1 MDIKREAARQLAI
14 LEQGCEELL
23 PRELML
29 TKLERSLETGKPLRV
44 KMGIDPTARDIH
56 IGHMVPYGK
65 LRQFQDLG
73 HHAVLI
79 IGDYTASIGDPSG
92 RNAERPPL
100 SRSQI
105 TQNAEAYADQIFR
118 IVDRSRAELRW
129 QSEWFTSLSLAQ
141 ILQLA
146 GSFSLAQL
154 LAHETFRKRYEEGVR
169 VGLHELF
176 YPILQ
181 AYDSVVVQADV
192 ELGGSD
198 QKFNILAGRDLQK
211 DLNQEAQCLLVMP
224 LLPGLDGRK
233 MSKSFGND
241 VPVDCPPLEQF
252 TRIMAIADEHMARYR
267 LLVLG
272 DSEEACASGERRMAD
287 GENPINLKKE
297 LASRIVDRLNGTGS
311 GAAAQ
316 LEWERQYSKKKAPS
330 DLIVFILKE
339 PMPLSCILRESAL
352 CASASEGRRLI
363 AQGAVY
369 LNDTR
374 VDGTD
379 SELSPAEL
387 AETGVHI
394 RIGRRRHLQIRRQSG
409 E

>member
-1 MDIKREAARQLAI
+1 MDSKKEAARQLKI

-29 TKLERSLETGKPLRV
+29 SKLERSLETGKPLRV

-65 LRQFQDLG
+65 LRHFQDLG

-105 TQNAEAYADQIFR
+105 AQNAEAYAEQIFR
-118 IVDRSRAELRW
+118 IVDRGRAELRW
-129 QSEWFTSLSLAQ
+129 QSEWFTSLSLTQ

-154 LAHETFRKRYEEGVR
+154 LAHETFRKRHEEGVR

-241 VPVDCPPLEQF
+241 VPVGCPPVEQF
-252 TRIMAIADEHMARYR
+252 SRIMAIADEHIARYC

-272 DSEEACASGERRMAD
+272 DCEEACASVEQRMAD
-287 GENPINLKKE
+287 GENPIHLKKE

-316 LEWERQYSKKKAPS
+316 IEWERQFSQKEAPS
-330 DLIVFILKE
+330 DMEVFILKE
-339 PMPLSCILRESAL
+339 AMPLSCILRESTL

-369 LNDTR
+369 LNDKR

-379 SELSPAEL
+379 PVLTPEEL
-387 AETGVHI
+387 TGTGTHI
-394 RIGRRRHLQIRRQSG
+394 RIGRRRHLQLRRQHS
-409 E
+409 

>member
-1 MDIKREAARQLAI
+1 MDSKKEAARQLAI
-14 LEQGCEELL
+14 LERGCEELL

-29 TKLERSLETGKPLRV
+29 AKLERSLETGKPLRV

-65 LRQFQDLG
+65 LGQFQDLG

-105 TQNAEAYADQIFR
+105 TQNAEAYAEQIFR
-118 IVDRSRAELRW
+118 IVDRDRAELRW

-154 LAHETFRKRYEEGVR
+154 LAHETFRKRYEDGVR

-241 VPVDCPPLEQF
+241 VPVGCPPVEQF
-252 TRIMAIADEHMARYR
+252 SRIMAIADEHIARYR

-272 DSEEACASGERRMAD
+272 DSEEACAGGERRIAD
-287 GENPINLKKE
+287 GENPFNLKKE

-316 LEWERQYSKKKAPS
+316 IEWERQFSQKEAPS
-330 DLIVFILKE
+330 DIEVFILKE
-339 PMPLSCILRESAL
+339 AMPLSCILRESAL
-352 CASASEGRRLI
+352 CASASDGRRLI

-374 VDGTD
+374 VDETD
-379 SELSPAEL
+379 PVLNPAEL
-387 AETGVHI
+387 ADKGTHI
-394 RIGRRRHLQIRRQSG
+394 RIGRRRHLQLRS
-409 E
+409 